1 MRKDWEMKTMSE
13 VFDVRDGTHDSPKYQ
28 DEGYPLIT
36 SKNLKNGLITFDK
49 IKYISEEDYLN
60 INKRSKVDIG
70 DVLFA
75 MIGTIGN
82 PTLIVDEP
90 NYAIKNVALFK
101 VDDSQSSQYLKYY
114 LESPYTIDKMLDDA
128 KGSTQRF
135 VGLGYL
141 RKFPIPIPS
150 IQEQKQIV
158 TILDEAFTAIDQAKA
173 NIEKNIIN
181 AKELF
186 QSKLNDIFSQKG
198 EGWEEK
204 KLIEICDVKDGTHD
218 SPKYVDEKDGI
229 PFVTQKNI
237 LENGI
242 SFENT
247 KFISKYDHNHFYKR
261 SNVAYNDI
269 LFAMIGANRGMACIV
284 DDKRVFS
291 IKNVGLIKSNENYR
305 AKFILYFFKSPI
317 AKKYVAENSSGSAQG
332 FIGLTKLRAFT
343 IPYTN
348 IENQRRIELQIE
360 SLNDAINTS
369 IFNYNLKLNSF
380 EELKKSILQKAFAG
394 ELTSPE
400 RTPFSK
406 DGHSPSLSIQ
416 KNKNPERV

>member
-1 MRKDWEMKTMSE
+1 MREGWEFKKLGEACKVERGSSPRPIRNFVT
-13 VFDVRDGTHDSPKYQ
+13 DDDDGV
-28 DEGYPLIT
+28 
-36 SKNLKNGLITFDK
+36 NW
-49 IKYISEEDYLN
+49 IK
-60 INKRSKVDIG
+60 IG
-70 DVLFA
+70 DV
-75 MIGTIGN
+75 GEN
-82 PTLIVDEP
+82 D
-90 NYAIKNVALFK
+90 
-101 VDDSQSSQYLKYY
+101 KYVVQ
-114 LESPYTIDKMLDDA
+114 TKQKITK
-128 KGSTQRF
+128 KGAQKSRF
-135 VGLGYL
+135 VDVGDFILSNSMSFGRPYIMKIQGYIHDGWFVL
-141 RKFPIPIPS
+141 RLYENLDSNYFWYLLSSPLLSEQFKDLAAGAIVKNISGDLVKKAKIPIPPLE
-150 IQEQKQIV
+150 EQKQIV

-173 NIEKNIIN
+173 NIEKNITN

-198 EGWEEK
+198 NGWEEK

-394 ELTSPE
+394 ELT
-400 RTPFSK
+400 
-406 DGHSPSLSIQ
+406 Q
-416 KNKNPERV
+416 KEVLV